1 MLAPEPYLSACL
13 EVLYRATLN
22 ARVIGWSGEKDGLS
36 AEQSSQIADL
46 MDAVHNIPH
55 LLQRW
60 EHCDEGL
67 LRSFL
72 ETFDTKWKSAN
83 AGLLLVVYEEALAK
97 HRGT

>member
-13 EVLYRATLN
+13 EVVYRAALN
-22 ARVIGWSGEKDGLS
+22 ARVIGWSGEKDGLNAQQS
-36 AEQSSQIADL
+36 AQLADL
-46 MDAVHNIPH
+46 MDAIHNIPH

-60 EHCDEGL
+60 EQCDESL

-72 ETFDTKWKSAN
+72 ETFDTKWKGSG

-97 HRGT
+97 HRSS

>member
-13 EVLYRATLN
+13 EVLYRAATH

-36 AEQSSQIADL
+36 SMQSAQIADL
-46 MDAVHNIPH
+46 MDAIHNIPH

-60 EHCDEGL
+60 EQCDEGL

-72 ETFDTKWKSAN
+72 ETFDTKWKGTSN
-83 AGLLLVVYEEALAK
+83 ARLLVAYDEVLAK
-97 HRGT
+97 NRNT